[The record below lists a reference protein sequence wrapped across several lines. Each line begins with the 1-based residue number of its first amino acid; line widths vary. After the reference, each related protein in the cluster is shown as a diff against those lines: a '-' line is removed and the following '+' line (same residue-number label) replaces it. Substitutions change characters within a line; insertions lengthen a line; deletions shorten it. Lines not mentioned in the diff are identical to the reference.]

1 MSFESKD
8 FTPFKSADFNFEP
21 PEPMEYEDT
30 YFKSMADDIKGE
42 QNQLREQVNILIE
55 ENRKSDRF
63 NSKIAIA
70 TLTVALLTLFATI
83 AGIVVTVLI

>member
-1 MSFESKD
+1 MSFDSKD
-8 FTPFKSADFNFEP
+8 FTPFKSADFNFES

-30 YFKSMADDIKGE
+30 YFKTMADDIKGE

-55 ENRKSDRF
+55 ENR
-63 NSKIAIA
+63 KIAIA